1 MIPVRPSPPRPPPPP
16 PNGSSPPP
24 LLWCGEVVGCFP
36 PACGVVWSGGGSG
49 WGGSPLPPC
58 GMVCP
63 CVFRS
68 ALGVWYTHPYDDNDD
83 DDGDDD
89 HHHH

>member
-1 MIPVRPSPPRPPPPP
+1 MVQRGVVWWLVASPS
-16 PNGSSPPP
+16 
-24 LLWCGEVVGCFP
+24 LWCGVVRGWVWLGWFP
-36 PACGVVWSGGGSG
+36 P
-49 WGGSPLPPC
+49 SPLWN
-58 GMVCP
+58 GVP

-89 HHHH
+89 HHHQLKHLNV